1 MREQVIDEII
11 ETEQAYLADLQILTN
26 LYVKPLQDGDTISAA
41 DHVALFSNVLQ
52 LASVNEQLA
61 AALVAPGGRDRVAGV
76 FLELSQFLK
85 MYSVFISNAD
95 IANQTMVR
103 LLRDNRDFI
112 TFCQYSAARP
122 EAKGRRLNDFLIKPM
137 QRVTKYPL
145 LLRELAKH
153 TDPSSPDMPEIQ
165 DALEHVSQIVTS
177 VNEKKREAEGAN
189 RTAEAIAKIVTA
201 AGGGELLT
209 PTRKL
214 LGEGDAVVSTAAA
227 GNEREEPS
235 LRGSELDDRFSQL
248 SRSYHQSTVPRST
261 PTGDT
266 ADVTVDLRKVQVH
279 YFLFNDMLLLTRKK
293 RKKYYAVAAIHF
305 DVISL
310 SESESGKPHKFDII
324 HLAEQRS
331 VTLGFS
337 NAAQAEE
344 ELVRIT
350 EAVVAYLEERQQNAA
365 RVVTAALQ
373 PSGGLPPPA
382 ATAAASAAVVAAEEK
397 ATKPAMEAP
406 TRSPPTVVVA
416 PTPTQTPVATAAAP
430 SLSSLPP
437 RPKLGGTEQKRSNRA
452 LHRLSVARQAVPV
465 STLQPMPEASS
476 VAATAPS
483 GDDGDS
489 ILLRG
494 KYHDELVERTW
505 QRSDITFVEVRKWLH
520 GAFKL
525 DVPRQ
530 FVSVKANNSRVNS
543 DSDLNRALS
552 REDELTLDVYC

>member
-1 MREQVIDEII
+1 MRDQVIDEII
-11 ETEQAYLADLQILTN
+11 ETEQAYLADLQILTD
-26 LYVKPLQDGDTISAA
+26 LYVKPLQDGDTISVAE
-41 DHVALFSNVLQ
+41 HVALFSNVLQ

-61 AALVAPGGRDRVAGV
+61 SALAAPGGRDRVAAV

-95 IANQTMVR
+95 NANQTMVR

-122 EAKGRRLNDFLIKPM
+122 ESKGRRLNDFLIKPM

-214 LGEGDAVVSTAAA
+214 VGEGDAVVTSSAGVSSGEEVST
-227 GNEREEPS
+227 RDS
-235 LRGSELDDRFSQL
+235 HLDDRFSQI
-248 SRSYHQSTVPRST
+248 SRSYHNDTLPRASLSDSAE
-261 PTGDT
+261 P
-266 ADVTVDLRKVQVH
+266 DVALDLRKVQVH

-293 RKKYYAVAAIHF
+293 RKKYYAVAALHF

-310 SESESGKPHKFDII
+310 RESQSGKPHKFDII
-324 HLAEQRS
+324 HLGEQRS

-365 RVVTAALQ
+365 RFVTAALQ
-373 PSGGLPPPA
+373 PSGGEIEV
-382 ATAAASAAVVAAEEK
+382 ATPEPVV
-397 ATKPAMEAP
+397 AP
-406 TRSPPTVVVA
+406 TRAPPTVVA
-416 PTPTQTPVATAAAP
+416 PQPTPPPKPVAAAAAAP

-437 RPKLGGTEQKRSNRA
+437 RPKLGETEQKRSNRA
-452 LHRLSVARQAVPV
+452 LHRLSMARQAVPV
-465 STLQPMPEASS
+465 TSSLQSMMDASS
-476 VAATAPS
+476 VAATAPA

-489 ILLRG
+489 IMLRG
-494 KYHDELVERTW
+494 KYHDEVVEKSWT
-505 QRSDITFVEVRKWLH
+505 RSEITFVEVRKWLH

-543 DSDLNRALS
+543 DSDLNRALKN
-552 REDELTLDVYC
+552 EDELTLDVYC